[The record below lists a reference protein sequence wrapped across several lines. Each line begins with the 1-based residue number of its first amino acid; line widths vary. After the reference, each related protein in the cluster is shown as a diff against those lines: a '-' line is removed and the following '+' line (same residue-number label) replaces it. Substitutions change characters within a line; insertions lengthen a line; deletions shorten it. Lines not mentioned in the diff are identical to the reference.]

1 MMERSRRMR
10 SIRVPAVGLVLR
22 VRPDDHRRT
31 VRGVRR
37 AERFERD
44 FKGPRTRLQV
54 RAFGDQQVA
63 AVFLAVDGSQ
73 ENPAA
78 AEFSPGEIRAAGGRG
93 AVREA
98 IEMILQAQG
107 KWEPAIAV
115 YRK

>member
-1 MMERSRRMR
+1 MERSRRMQ
-10 SIRVPAVGLVLR
+10 SIRVPAFGPVLR
-22 VRPDDHRRT
+22 VRPDDHRMT

-44 FKGPRTRLQV
+44 FEGPRTRLQV

-93 AVREA
+93 AKCENVNTAKGTPGR
-98 IEMILQAQG
+98 
-107 KWEPAIAV
+107 P
-115 YRK
+115 R

>member
-1 MMERSRRMR
+1 MERSRRMR
-10 SIRVPAVGLVLR
+10 SIRVPAVGPVLR
-22 VRPDDHRRT
+22 VRPEDHRRT
-31 VRGVRR
+31 VRGVRH

-44 FKGPRTRLQV
+44 FEGPRTRLQV

-93 AVREA
+93 REKCENVNTA
-98 IEMILQAQG
+98 KG
-107 KWEPAIAV
+107 TPG
-115 YRK
+115 RPR